1 MAGCSSAAVDDLSTV
16 PLVALNMTVRKQ
28 LSLYLNPRTM
38 VAADWTMVAEAMGF
52 SYLEITNYQTVPNPT
67 ERVLNDWQ
75 ACSTE
80 ASVGNLLSILEK
92 VERKDVVEDLRPLM
106 EEDVKKYHE
115 SLKKRAIR
123 PLQVPEVDSCIPRT
137 PERSGLT
144 LEDDPDGS
152 PELFDAFI
160 CYCKSDIT
168 FVHEMIRE
176 LEQTDYRLKL
186 CVFDRNVLPGSCV
199 WTITSELIE
208 RRGDNNASLL
218 RFLFL
223 DFSSYGFHC
232 GDYVCRCKRM
242 VVVISDEYIESDA
255 CDFQTKFALSLSP
268 GARNKRLIPVVYKS
282 MTKQFPRIL
291 SFLTAC
297 DYTNPYTKTW
307 FWERLAKALS
317 LP

>member
-1 MAGCSSAAVDDLSTV
+1 MAGVCTAVLEDLSTV
-16 PLVALNMTVRKQ
+16 PLVALNMTVRKK
-28 LSLYLNPRTM
+28 LGLHLNPRTV
-38 VAADWTMVAEAMGF
+38 VAADWTNVAEAMGF
-52 SYLEITNYQTVPNPT
+52 SYLEILNYQAAPNPIL
-67 ERVLNDWQ
+67 RVLDDWQ
-75 ACSTE
+75 AGSTE
-80 ASVGNLLSILEK
+80 ATVGKLLSILEE
-92 VERKDVVEDLRPLM
+92 VERNDVVEDLRPLM
-106 EEDVKKYHE
+106 EEDVRKYHK
-115 SLKKRAIR
+115 SLKKKAVR
-123 PLQVPEVDSCIPRT
+123 PLQVPEVDSCVPRT
-137 PERSGLT
+137 PEMSGLT
-144 LEDDPDGS
+144 LEDDPEGS

-160 CYCKSDIT
+160 CYCKSDIA

-208 RRGDNNASLL
+208 K
-218 RFLFL
+218 
-223 DFSSYGFHC
+223 
-232 GDYVCRCKRM
+232 RCKRM

-291 SFLTAC
+291 SFLTVC
-297 DYTNPYTKTW
+297 DYTNPYTQTW
-307 FWERLAKALS
+307 FWERLARALS

>member
-1 MAGCSSAAVDDLSTV
+1 MASCCPADLSAV
-16 PLVALNMTVRKQ
+16 PLVALNMTIRKK

-52 SYLEITNYQTVPNPT
+52 SYLEIVNYQQVPNPT
-67 ERVLNDWQ
+67 KRVLDDWQ
-75 ACSTE
+75 ASSSE
-80 ASVGNLLSILEK
+80 ATVGKLLSILEE
-92 VERKDVVEDLRPLM
+92 VERNDVVEDLRPLM
-106 EEDVKKYHE
+106 EEDVRKYYE
-115 SLKKRAIR
+115 SLKKRAVR

-137 PERSGLT
+137 PQGSGLT
-144 LEDDPDGS
+144 LEDNPDGS

-176 LEQTDYRLKL
+176 LEQTDHRLKL

-208 RRGDNNASLL
+208 K
-218 RFLFL
+218 
-223 DFSSYGFHC
+223 
-232 GDYVCRCKRM
+232 RCKRM

-268 GARNKRLIPVVYKS
+268 GARTKRLIPVVYKS

-291 SFLTAC
+291 SFLTVC
-297 DYTNPYTKTW
+297 DYTNPYTQTW

>member
-1 MAGCSSAAVDDLSTV
+1 MAGVCTAVLEDLSTV
-16 PLVALNMTVRKQ
+16 PLVALNMTVRKK
-28 LSLYLNPRTM
+28 LGLHLNPRTV
-38 VAADWTMVAEAMGF
+38 VAADWTNVAEAMGF
-52 SYLEITNYQTVPNPT
+52 SYLEILNYQAAPNPIL
-67 ERVLNDWQ
+67 RVLDDWQ
-75 ACSTE
+75 AGSTE
-80 ASVGNLLSILEK
+80 ATVGKLLSILEE
-92 VERKDVVEDLRPLM
+92 VERNDVVEDLRPLM
-106 EEDVKKYHE
+106 EEDVRKFHK
-115 SLKKRAIR
+115 SLKKKAVR
-123 PLQVPEVDSCIPRT
+123 PLQVPEVDSCVPRT
-137 PERSGLT
+137 PEMSGLT
-144 LEDDPDGS
+144 LEDDPEGS

-160 CYCKSDIT
+160 CYCKSDIS

-208 RRGDNNASLL
+208 R
-218 RFLFL
+218 
-223 DFSSYGFHC
+223 
-232 GDYVCRCKRM
+232 RCKRM

-291 SFLTAC
+291 SFLTVC
-297 DYTNPYTKTW
+297 DYTNPYTQTW
-307 FWERLAKALS
+307 FWERLARALS

>member
-1 MAGCSSAAVDDLSTV
+1 MAGVRTALPEDLSAA
-16 PLVALNMTVRKQ
+16 PLVALNMTVRKK
-28 LSLYLNPRTM
+28 LGLHLNPRNV
-38 VAADWTMVAEAMGF
+38 VAADWTNVAEAMGF
-52 SYLEITNYQTVPNPT
+52 SYLEIINYQAVPNPIL
-67 ERVLNDWQ
+67 RVLDDWQ
-75 ACSTE
+75 ASATE
-80 ASVGNLLSILEK
+80 PTVGKLLSILEE
-92 VERKDVVEDLRPLM
+92 VERNDVVEDLRPLM
-106 EEDVKKYHE
+106 EEDVRKYHE
-115 SLKKRAIR
+115 SLKKKAAR
-123 PLQVPEVDSCIPRT
+123 PLQVPEVDSCVPRT
-137 PERSGLT
+137 PEMSGLT
-144 LEDDPDGS
+144 LEDDPEGS

-160 CYCKSDIT
+160 CYCKSDIA

-208 RRGDNNASLL
+208 R
-218 RFLFL
+218 
-223 DFSSYGFHC
+223 
-232 GDYVCRCKRM
+232 RCKRM

-291 SFLTAC
+291 SFLTVC
-297 DYTNPYTKTW
+297 DYTNPYTQTW

>member
-208 RRGDNNASLL
+208 RR
-218 RFLFL
+218 
-223 DFSSYGFHC
+223 
-232 GDYVCRCKRM
+232 CKRM

>member
-1 MAGCSSAAVDDLSTV
+1 MASCCSADLSAV
-16 PLVALNMTVRKQ
+16 PLVALNVTIRKK
-28 LSLYLNPRTM
+28 LSLYLNPRTV

-52 SYLEITNYQTVPNPT
+52 SYLEIINYQQVPNPT
-67 ERVLNDWQ
+67 KRVLDDWQ
-75 ACSTE
+75 ASSSE
-80 ASVGNLLSILEK
+80 ATVGKLLSILEE
-92 VERKDVVEDLRPLM
+92 VERNDVVEDLRPLM
-106 EEDVKKYHE
+106 EEDVRKYYE
-115 SLKKRAIR
+115 SLKKSAVR

-137 PERSGLT
+137 PQGSGLT
-144 LEDDPDGS
+144 LEDNLNGS

-160 CYCKSDIT
+160 CYCKTDIA

-208 RRGDNNASLL
+208 K
-218 RFLFL
+218 
-223 DFSSYGFHC
+223 
-232 GDYVCRCKRM
+232 RCKRM

-268 GARNKRLIPVVYKS
+268 GARTKRLIPVVYKS

-291 SFLTAC
+291 SFLTIC
-297 DYTNPYTKTW
+297 DYTNPYTQTW

>member
-1 MAGCSSAAVDDLSTV
+1 MAGCSSATAVDDLSTV

-28 LSLYLNPRTM
+28 LSLYLNPRNM

-67 ERVLNDWQ
+67 ERVLEDWQ

-80 ASVGNLLSILEK
+80 ATVGHLLSILEN

-106 EEDVKKYHE
+106 EEDVRKYKE
-115 SLKKRAIR
+115 SLKKRAVR

-144 LEDDPDGS
+144 LGDDPEGS

-176 LEQTDYRLKL
+176 LEQTDHRLKL

-208 RRGDNNASLL
+208 K
-218 RFLFL
+218 
-223 DFSSYGFHC
+223 
-232 GDYVCRCKRM
+232 RCKRM

-291 SFLTAC
+291 SFLTVC
-297 DYTNPYTKTW
+297 DYTNQYTKTW